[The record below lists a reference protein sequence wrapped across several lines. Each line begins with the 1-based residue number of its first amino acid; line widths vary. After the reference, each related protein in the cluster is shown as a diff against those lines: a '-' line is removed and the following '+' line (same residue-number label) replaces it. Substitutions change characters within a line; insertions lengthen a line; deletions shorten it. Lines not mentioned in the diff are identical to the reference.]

1 MRSSI
6 QSQGYN
12 IVEFNAIFNDEDVAL
27 IIENLKLDNLIQP
40 LFEKVR
46 KNTQQ
51 IQTLQQTRDTLLPK
65 LMSGKVRVDEFKE

>member
-1 MRSSI
+1 MQI
-6 QSQGYN
+6 KK
-12 IVEFNAIFNDEDVAL
+12 EFL
-27 IIENLKLDNLIQP
+27 LKLDNLIQP

-51 IQTLQQTRDTLLPK
+51 IQTLQATRDTLLPK